1 MHLGNGTV
9 TPACAIF
16 GLGLASVGIG
26 VAVAAAR
33 RQVVPQPWK
42 FASASALVFA
52 AQSLNIP
59 ALPGAAVSGHLLGG
73 VLLAHWFG
81 PAWGVLG
88 VSLVLAVQSLLIGDG
103 GWLTLGLNIINMA
116 IIPAAIVYPMLKKF
130 IGSSQG
136 ITSDVALGTAA
147 WVSAVVAAL
156 VCSLQL
162 LSRSE
167 ARTAGGEVVSVMLA
181 THAAIGLIEAIGTV
195 LCVRVARSLQGKL
208 ATNTQVLASFAAA
221 MLVAVVAV
229 FGTSPFPDG
238 LEYTLARVDLHEY
251 ASTFTQAVE
260 AMQQR
265 LIVTSDASAMA
276 SLASSVL
283 CTVALAA
290 AAFVLAKLMVR
301 PQARA

>member
-16 GLGLASVGIG
+16 GLGLASVGVG

-33 RQVVPQPWK
+33 RQALPQPWK

-59 ALPGAAVSGHLLGG
+59 ALPGAAISGHMLGG

-88 VSLVLAVQSLLIGDG
+88 VSLVLAAQSLLIGDG
-103 GWLTLGLNIINMA
+103 GWLTLGLNVINMA
-116 IIPAAIVYPMLKKF
+116 IIPAAIVYPMLQKF
-130 IGSSQG
+130 MGSSQG
-136 ITSDVALGTAA
+136 IKADVKLGAAA
-147 WVSAVVAAL
+147 WLSAVVAAL
-156 VCSLQL
+156 VCSLEL

-167 ARTAGGEVVSVMLA
+167 ARAASGEVVSVMLA
-181 THAAIGLIEAIGTV
+181 THACIGFIEALGTI
-195 LCVRVARSLQGKL
+195 LCVRVARSLQNRL
-208 ATNTQVLASFAAA
+208 ASPAQVVASFAAA

-229 FGTSPFPDG
+229 FGASPFPDG
-238 LEYTLARVDLHEY
+238 LEYTLAHVNLHEY
-251 ASTFTQAVE
+251 VSSFTQAVD

-265 LIVTSDASAMA
+265 LIVTSDASAA
-276 SLASSVL
+276 ASSLL

-290 AAFVLAKLMVR
+290 AAFALAKLMVK
-301 PQARA
+301 PQTRG

>member
-1 MHLGNGTV
+1 
-9 TPACAIF
+9 
-16 GLGLASVGIG
+16 
-26 VAVAAAR
+26 
-33 RQVVPQPWK
+33 VPEPWK

-52 AQSLNIP
+52 AQSLNIT

-103 GWLTLGLNIINMA
+103 GWLPLGLNIINMA
-116 IIPAAIVYPMLKKF
+116 IIPAAIVYPMLRKF
-130 IGSSQG
+130 MGTSHRISSNTSS
-136 ITSDVALGTAA
+136 IKSDVTLGTAA
-147 WVSAVVAAL
+147 WMSAVVAAL

-167 ARTAGGEVVSVMLA
+167 ARTSAGEVVSVMLA
-181 THAAIGLIEAIGTV
+181 THAAIGLIEALGTI
-195 LCVRVARSLQGKL
+195 LCVRVARSLQNRL
-208 ATNTQVLASFAAA
+208 ASPAQVVASFAAA

-229 FGTSPFPDG
+229 FGASPFPDG
-238 LEYTLARVDLHEY
+238 LEYTLARVNLHEY

-265 LIVTSDASAMA
+265 LIITSDASAMA

-301 PQARA
+301 PQSRA